1 MMQSSEP
8 CHLIG
13 GDKKSE
19 IVQYF
24 QGRLWDKI
32 QYSSEISDQLPRKTH
47 PCFLRL

>member
-13 GDKKSE
+13 CDKKSE

-24 QGRLWDKI
+24 QGRLWDKNAV
-32 QYSSEISDQLPRKTH
+32 QLRDK
-47 PCFLRL
+47 